1 MNIFYDLNGAI
12 GSNST
17 NLSDLVIVPGTFSGK
32 TVSELLTL
40 VNNALG
46 GMNTGYSLSDLNGA
60 ATAINENFDNG
71 TVNLNYLT
79 CPIIIQN
86 GSLGDKVWNDV
97 NHNGIQDAGEAGI
110 SNVTVKLYS
119 CDNVLK
125 STTTTDASGVYHF
138 TNLLPGDYYVEFVLP
153 SGYTFSPADQGGNDA
168 MDSDANTTTGK
179 SICTTLTAGET
190 DNSWDAGMYQTPP
203 ELGSIGDFV
212 WNDTNQNGIQDNGEL
227 GIANV
232 TVELHKCSDNSLVTS
247 TTTNSSGAY
256 LFSNVVAGDY
266 YVKFVVLGGYT
277 VSPSLQGGNTSM
289 DSNPDATGK
298 TSCITLAAGE
308 NNLTV
313 DAGMYVTP
321 VPPANLGNKV
331 WNDANHN
338 GILDA
343 GEVGVANVTIK
354 LYSCDNV
361 LQSTTTTDASGVY
374 HFANLLP
381 GDYYVEFVLPSGYTF
396 SPADQGGNDA
406 TDSDANIT
414 TGKSICTTLT
424 AGETDNTWDAG
435 IYQIPQTDTDLKV
448 EKFASNSNPNC
459 GDNVTFSIKVTNLGP
474 GSSTG
479 IVVGDLLPAGLN
491 YVSATATQGTYN
503 QVTGEWTVGSLV
515 ANENATLSIS
525 TLVDCTIFNST
536 SINFG
541 AATGYN
547 LFVLQ
552 DLLQPSADTEGKIAV
567 GNNADLTHYSIA
579 DLLPAGSGDVLVV
592 GNNLTY
598 NSGAVHGGNV
608 VYGNT
613 TNLPIDAVTITTG
626 TLRKDANVID
636 FAAATTHL
644 QNLSATLSTYTV
656 NGTTTMQWG
665 TLNLTGTDAY
675 LNVFSVSGS
684 DLGNAHTVDIT
695 APNGSV
701 VIVNISGSNVTWKGG
716 LIINGVSKNKIL
728 YNFFQATNLSV
739 TGINILGSVLAPL
752 AHLDYPAGL
761 ITGQVIV
768 KSMSGSGQFNLNLFN
783 GNIPGDRKIT
793 NTASLLNSVP
803 TDQNSANNT
812 SNVLLTIGQTNNDDN
827 GETGSNLVVPT
838 PSWPVENATQYNN
851 PPALNWYLGSSTV
864 GLTYEIQCVIASE
877 EWPAENVFAT
887 SSSLSFTMPNALVNG
902 VQYAWRVRSTNGT
915 AKSVWSS
922 TALFTM
928 VANASE
934 SPVVPIASWPIGNAT
949 EYNNMPTLNWYLA
962 SYSPGLSYEIQCVTA
977 SEEWPADNV
986 FATSSSLSFTMPYV
1000 LDHGIQYAWRV
1011 RSTNGV
1017 AKSTWSSTALFT
1029 MVGNVSGS
1037 PVVPTASW
1045 PIGNAIEYN
1054 NQPTFNWYL
1063 GSSTVG
1069 LTYEIQCVAASAEW
1083 PADNVF
1089 ATSSSLSFT
1098 MPYELVHGIQ
1108 YAWRV
1113 RSTNGSAKSSWS
1125 STALFTMAANAENGP
1140 VVPTAS
1146 WPIGNATE
1154 YNSTPTLNWYL
1165 ASSVMGLTYE
1175 IQCVAASE
1183 EWPADN
1189 VFATSSTTSFTMP
1202 YALVNGVQYAWR
1214 VRSTNGVAKSAWSS
1228 IALFTMAANN
1238 CVVQPITGSPANDV
1252 TVSTDAPQLFWYLP
1266 TATTAIS
1273 TYEVQVADNA
1283 DFQDARSFNSA
1294 NANIQVNGLENGKNY
1309 FWKVRSKDANGN
1321 LSFYSGIGKFKVNN
1335 SATGV
1340 EESKEIPTEFS
1351 LSQNYPNPFNP
1362 TTTIQFTVVK
1372 QEVIKLVIYNT
1383 LGEEVKT
1390 LINANYAPGKYTV
1403 AFDAS
1408 EFSSGLYIYR
1418 ISNANTMI
1426 TKKMMLLK

>member
-1 MNIFYDLNGAI
+1 MKKIILFTLLTLVVLAATIVPQSNNNCNLNGFTTFTQGGWGSPSNSTPGGIRDQYFSQVFPAGLIIGSGSKTITLTSAQAVENFLPQGSIPSALTQSYVDPTDKNITVFAGQAAALTMNIFYDLNGAI

-46 GMNTGYSLSDLNGA
+46 GVNTNFSLSELNDA
-60 ATAINENFDNG
+60 ATLINENFDNG
-71 TVNLNYLT
+71 TVDKGYLT
-79 CPIIIQN
+79 CPNEVQKA
-86 GSLGDKVWNDV
+86 SLGDKVWNDA
-97 NHNGIQDAGEAGI
+97 NHDGIQDAGE
-110 SNVTVKLYS
+110 
-119 CDNVLK
+119 
-125 STTTTDASGVYHF
+125 
-138 TNLLPGDYYVEFVLP
+138 
-153 SGYTFSPADQGGNDA
+153 
-168 MDSDANTTTGK
+168 
-179 SICTTLTAGET
+179 
-190 DNSWDAGMYQTPP
+190 
-203 ELGSIGDFV
+203 
-212 WNDTNQNGIQDNGEL
+212 
-227 GIANV
+227 
-232 TVELHKCSDNSLVTS
+232 
-247 TTTNSSGAY
+247 
-256 LFSNVVAGDY
+256 
-266 YVKFVVLGGYT
+266 
-277 VSPSLQGGNTSM
+277 
-289 DSNPDATGK
+289 
-298 TSCITLAAGE
+298 
-308 NNLTV
+308 
-313 DAGMYVTP
+313 
-321 VPPANLGNKV
+321 
-331 WNDANHN
+331 
-338 GILDA
+338 
-343 GEVGVANVTIK
+343 VGVPNVTIK

-374 HFANLLP
+374 NFANLLP

-459 GDNVTFSIKVTNLGP
+459 GDNVTFSIKVINLGP

-479 IVVGDLLPAGLN
+479 IIVGDLLPAGLN

-503 QVTGEWTVGSLV
+503 QATGEWNVGSLT

-525 TLVDCTIFNST
+525 TLVDCTVFNST

-567 GNNADLTHYSIA
+567 GNNADLTHYSVG
-579 DLLPAGSGDVLVV
+579 DLLPSGSGDVLIV

-598 NSGAVHGGNV
+598 NSGTVHGGNV

-613 TNLPIDAVTITTG
+613 TNLPLDAVTITNG

-636 FAAATTHL
+636 FAAATTYL

-656 NGTTTMQWG
+656 NGTTTLQWG
-665 TLNLTGTDAY
+665 TLTLTGTDAY
-675 LNVFSVSGS
+675 LNVFNVSGS
-684 DLGNAHTVDIT
+684 DIGNAHTIDIT

-701 VIVNISGSNVTWKGG
+701 VIVNISGTSVTWKGG
-716 LIINGVSKNKIL
+716 LIINGVSKSKIL
-728 YNFFQATNLSV
+728 YNLYQATNLSV
-739 TGINILGSVLAPL
+739 SGINILGSVLAPL

-783 GNIPGDRKIT
+783 GDIPGDRKIT
-793 NTASLLNSVP
+793 NTATLLNSTP
-803 TDQNSANNT
+803 TDQNSSNNS
-812 SNVLLTIGQTNNDDN
+812 SNVLITIGQTSNGDN
-827 GETGSNLVVPT
+827 SDTGSNLVVPT
-838 PSWPVENATQYNN
+838 PSWPVENATEYNN
-851 PPALNWYLGSSTV
+851 PPTFNWYLGSSTAGV
-864 GLTYEIQCVIASE
+864 TYEIQCVAASA
-877 EWPAENVFAT
+877 EWPADNVYAT
-887 SSSLSFTMPNALVNG
+887 SSTTSFTMPYALVNG
-902 VQYAWRVRSTNGT
+902 VQYAWRVRSTNGS
-915 AKSVWSS
+915 AKSAWSS

-928 VANASE
+928 VANTSG
-934 SPVVPIASWPIGNAT
+934 SPVVPTTSWPIGNAT

-986 FATSSSLSFTMPYV
+986 YATSSSLSFTMPNALV
-1000 LDHGIQYAWRV
+1000 NGIQYAWRV

-1017 AKSTWSSTALFT
+1017 AKSAWSSTALFT
-1029 MVGNVSGS
+1029 MVANTSGL
-1037 PVVPTASW
+1037 PVIPTASW
-1045 PIGNAIEYN
+1045 PIGNATEYN
-1054 NQPTFNWYL
+1054 NQPTLNWYL

-1069 LTYEIQCVAASAEW
+1069 LTYEIQCVAASEEW
-1083 PADNVF
+1083 PADNVY

-1098 MPYELVHGIQ
+1098 MPYTLVPGIQ

-1113 RSTNGSAKSSWS
+1113 RSMNGVTKSAWS
-1125 STALFTMAANAENGP
+1125 TTALFTMAANVDNGP

-1154 YNSTPTLNWYL
+1154 YNGMPTLNWYL
-1165 ASSVMGLTYE
+1165 ATSSTGLTYE

-1189 VFATSSTTSFTMP
+1189 VFATSSTLSFTMP

-1214 VRSTNGVAKSAWSS
+1214 VRSTNGIAKSAWSS
-1228 IALFTMAANN
+1228 TALFTMTANN
-1238 CVVQPITGSPANDV
+1238 SVVQPITGCPANNV
-1252 TVSTDAPQLFWYLP
+1252 TVNTDAPQLFWYLP

-1273 TYEVQVADNA
+1273 SYEIQVADNSN
-1283 DFQDARSFNSA
+1283 FQDARSFNSA
-1294 NANIQVNGLENGKNY
+1294 NANVQVDGLESGKDY

-1321 LSFYSGIGKFKVNN
+1321 LSYYSGTGKFKVNN

-1340 EESKEIPTEFS
+1340 EENKEIPTEFS

-1362 TTTIQFTVVK
+1362 TTTIQFTVAK
-1372 QEVIKLVIYNT
+1372 SEAIKLIIYNT

-1390 LINANYAPGKYTV
+1390 LINANYAPGKYSV
-1403 AFDAS
+1403 NFDAN
-1408 EFSSGLYIYR
+1408 ELSSGMYIYR
-1418 ISNANTMI
+1418 ISSPSTMI
-1426 TKKMMLLK
+1426 TKKMMLLR